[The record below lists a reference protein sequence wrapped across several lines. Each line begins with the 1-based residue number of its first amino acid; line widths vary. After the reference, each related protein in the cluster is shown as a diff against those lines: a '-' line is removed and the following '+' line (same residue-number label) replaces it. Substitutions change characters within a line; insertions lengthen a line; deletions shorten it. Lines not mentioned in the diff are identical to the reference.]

1 MANNGKISDEG
12 PGVRF
17 GENLLS
23 PSLVRLFGREF
34 EGLLLNEANN
44 AAVLDQIS
52 HPRNQLAENLTADER
67 EQYRPR
73 LANIYGFSYEGN
85 YYKMSAPAIFLVH
98 GPGHPV
104 MPGQDPINL
113 STLGVEF
120 KDQVFA
126 SGVLMWGYD
135 KLDQMLRIDI
145 TSGWVEDV
153 LLDAELG
160 AMNVT
165 GDEGGSD
172 LVGRSA
178 MVGRSALVGR
188 SAMTGRNRRK

>member
-1 MANNGKISDEG
+1 M
-12 PGVRF
+12 
-17 GENLLS
+17 
-23 PSLVRLFGREF
+23 
-34 EGLLLNEANN
+34 
-44 AAVLDQIS
+44 
-52 HPRNQLAENLTADER
+52 
-67 EQYRPR
+67 
-73 LANIYGFSYEGN
+73 
-85 YYKMSAPAIFLVH
+85 
-98 GPGHPV
+98 
-104 MPGQDPINL
+104 
-113 STLGVEF
+113 EF

-126 SGVLMWGYD
+126 AGVLMWGYD

-178 MVGRSALVGR
+178 MVGRSGPGRALGDDRAQPSKVSIGGRTVQVG
-188 SAMTGRNRRK
+188 